1 MGSACSG
8 QRPEEDNSIRIRK
21 KSDDKTE
28 NKKNTIEVKV
38 VLLGDQSVGKSSI
51 SQRYVKNIFTGTHVA
66 TVGGAYLQQKVV
78 LNNGVAIKLHLWDT
92 GGQERFRS
100 MTNLYYRDA
109 NAAILTYDI
118 TNEQSFISLEFW
130 LKELKYKIDNE
141 GMILCL
147 AGNKCDVTDEERKV
161 EYSKAKK
168 FADEN
173 NMMFFETSAKND
185 VGIKELFNGLLYKL
199 YEQKG
204 TEEASK

>member
-1 MGSACSG
+1 MGNCNSRKS
-8 QRPEEDNSIRIRK
+8 EEPNSIRIRK
-21 KSDDKTE
+21 KSLEKTE

-51 SQRYVKNIFTGTHVA
+51 SQRYFKNIFTGTHVA

-118 TNEQSFISLEFW
+118 TNEQSFTSLDFW

-141 GMILCL
+141 GMVLCL
-147 AGNKCDVTDEERKV
+147 AGNKCDVGDEERKV
-161 EYSKAKK
+161 DYERAKK
-168 FADEN
+168 FAEEN
-173 NMMFFETSAKND
+173 NMMFYETSAKND
-185 VGIKELFNGLLYKL
+185 VGIKDLFNGLLYKL

-204 TEEASK
+204 TEQTTK

>member
-1 MGSACSG
+1 MGNCNNHKT
-8 QRPEEDNSIRIRK
+8 EETNSIRIRK
-21 KSDDKTE
+21 KSLEKTE

-51 SQRYVKNIFTGTHVA
+51 SQRYVKNVFTGTHVA

-118 TNEQSFISLEFW
+118 TNEQSFTSLDFW

-147 AGNKCDVTDEERKV
+147 DRK
-161 EYSKAKK
+161 S
-168 FADEN
+168 
-173 NMMFFETSAKND
+173 TRP
-185 VGIKELFNGLLYKL
+185 ELQSPRY
-199 YEQKG
+199 
-204 TEEASK
+204 A

>member
-1 MGSACSG
+1 MGNCNNHKT
-8 QRPEEDNSIRIRK
+8 EETNSIRIRK
-21 KSDDKTE
+21 KSLEKTE

-51 SQRYVKNIFTGTHVA
+51 SQRYVKNVFTGTHVA

-118 TNEQSFISLEFW
+118 TNEQSFTSLNFW

-147 AGNKCDVTDEERKV
+147 AGNKCDVGDDERKV
-161 EYSKAKK
+161 EYNRAKM
-168 FADEN
+168 FAEEN
-173 NMMFFETSAKND
+173 NMMFYETSAKND
-185 VGIKELFNGLLYKL
+185 VGIKDLFNGLLYKL

-204 TEEASK
+204 TEQTAT